1 MVNTYSPISSV
12 LYCLVGRVA
21 LNPLLYKDPLYCLP
35 PLFQILSNPPTPPSL
50 FPATPIPIAYTVVL
64 FLCLNGWLQHN
75 WCAILLNDIIDIH
88 MLRLRTLMHVLCNKA
103 SSFVACIGVSIPP
116 LQRFSLPFL
125 PKPYLESI
133 SVFRVSPPKSWIFQ
147 WTPII
152 FHL

>member
-35 PLFQILSNPPTPPSL
+35 PLFPILSNPPTPPSL

-64 FLCLNGWLQHN
+64 VLFLCLNGWSQHN

-103 SSFVACIGVSIPP
+103 SSFVACIGVSILPPSKIFPP
-116 LQRFSLPFL
+116 LSSQAIPWIYIGFSC
-125 PKPYLESI
+125 I
-133 SVFRVSPPKSWIFQ
+133 SP
-147 WTPII
+147 
-152 FHL
+152 

>member
-116 LQRFSLPFL
+116 FKDFPSPFFPSHTLNLYRFFVYLPLKVEFFS
-125 PKPYLESI
+125 E
-133 SVFRVSPPKSWIFQ
+133 PP
-147 WTPII
+147 
-152 FHL
+152 